1 MYKIDILQLWLE
13 LLALAWSLVPYSN
26 SAERLTGILESEYD
40 FDQYIWQNE
49 SLTGKKHFPKTKI
62 ITFDKITHMIKLTL
76 VAVCFPVGTA
86 NRAIYSWADPSSSP
100 YTTGAHCKKNILGQI
115 LLAAPLMPVH
125 TAIRMSILMSNCKSL
140 PKLVKTGL

>member
-1 MYKIDILQLWLE
+1 
-13 LLALAWSLVPYSN
+13 
-26 SAERLTGILESEYD
+26 
-40 FDQYIWQNE
+40 
-49 SLTGKKHFPKTKI
+49 
-62 ITFDKITHMIKLTL
+62 MIKLTL

-86 NRAIYSWADPSSSP
+86 HRAIYSWADPCNSP

>member
-49 SLTGKKHFPKTKI
+49 SLT
-62 ITFDKITHMIKLTL
+62 
-76 VAVCFPVGTA
+76 
-86 NRAIYSWADPSSSP
+86 R
-100 YTTGAHCKKNILGQI
+100 KNIFLKQ
-115 LLAAPLMPVH
+115 
-125 TAIRMSILMSNCKSL
+125 
-140 PKLVKTGL
+140 KL